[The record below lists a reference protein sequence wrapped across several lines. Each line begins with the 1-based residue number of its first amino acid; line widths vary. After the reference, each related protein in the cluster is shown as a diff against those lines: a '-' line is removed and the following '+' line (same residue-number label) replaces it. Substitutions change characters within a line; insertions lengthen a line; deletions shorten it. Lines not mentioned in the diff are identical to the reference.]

1 MWRFEQY
8 VGAGLILIVAGLAA
22 AVFRLQ
28 DWTLLILLVPAAL
41 SAAVGFRF
49 RAGYPISIVATEFVG
64 LALLLYSEA
73 VARLGAGDRGGDGAD
88 GQVVTGEMFPLPP
101 AESPRTCA
109 REAFSER
116 EGTGGERNGSA

>member
-22 AVFRLQ
+22 AIFRLQ

-41 SAAVGFRF
+41 SAAVWFRF
-49 RAGYPISIVATEFVG
+49 RAGFPISIVATEFVG

-73 VARLGAGDRGGDGAD
+73 VGRDSVRVIAGAMVLMALTLLRARQQRLGR
-88 GQVVTGEMFPLPP
+88 Q
-101 AESPRTCA
+101 
-109 REAFSER
+109 
-116 EGTGGERNGSA
+116 